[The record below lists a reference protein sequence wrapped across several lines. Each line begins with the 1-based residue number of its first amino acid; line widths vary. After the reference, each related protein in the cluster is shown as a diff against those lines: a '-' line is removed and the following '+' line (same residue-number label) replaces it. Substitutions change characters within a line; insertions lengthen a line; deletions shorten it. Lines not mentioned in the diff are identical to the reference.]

1 MLNVI
6 KLSVILLK
14 VIILSVIMLSV
25 IMLSAIM
32 LSVIMLNV
40 IKLSVIMLSVIRVEV
55 RQWAWNQTKSSWQK
69 IPLQNDV
76 YESIGKNYIVKKMRQ
91 GFLDGNNQRYIL

>member
-1 MLNVI
+1 MLSVI
-6 KLSVILLK
+6 LLKVIMLSAIMLIVIMLSVILLK
-14 VIILSVIMLSV
+14 VIILNVIVM
-25 IMLSAIM
+25 
-32 LSVIMLNV
+32 NV